1 MLTNRDYTSM
11 IQFMTNLDWNS
22 KQLEQSIQKGLSEKF
37 GLHYSMCWRSDQEQ
51 NMYDLKFYNTAT
63 PFNQAYQ
70 SVYMSKDL
78 MHPKKL
84 LFVESMCQQ
93 TVFTINDI
101 ASFDTLRKSDYYP
114 FYSSYQMKDQMV
126 LYFIDRHRILGG
138 IGFSRFGGDRP
149 FSKKDQEILQTLS
162 VYLKRMLVSNE
173 ETVTLSTR
181 EKEIFQL
188 VVQGKTNEEIS
199 FQLWISVN
207 TVKKHLQNM
216 YQKCDVKNRTELI
229 YKLT

>member
-1 MLTNRDYTSM
+1 
-11 IQFMTNLDWNS
+11 
-22 KQLEQSIQKGLSEKF
+22 
-37 GLHYSMCWRSDQEQ
+37 
-51 NMYDLKFYNTAT
+51 
-63 PFNQAYQ
+63 
-70 SVYMSKDL
+70 
-78 MHPKKL
+78 
-84 LFVESMCQQ
+84 MCQQ
-93 TVFTINDI
+93 TVFTIKDV

-126 LYFIDRHRILGG
+126 LYFTGRQRILGG
-138 IGFSRFGGDRP
+138 IGFSRFNGDRP

-162 VYLKRMLVSNE
+162 VYLKRLLVSNV
-173 ETVTLSTR
+173 ETVTLSMR

-188 VVQGKTNEEIS
+188 VVQGRTNEEIS
-199 FQLWISVN
+199 DQLWISVN